1 MVFKR
6 RSPRSFLQW
15 LKNMAY
21 PDGGWQRA
29 GNYVWHRLR
38 RLPDT
43 PERVAKGIAAGVLVS
58 FLPLFGFHFVT
69 AAALAWLL
77 RGNIL
82 ASLLGTFFG
91 NPFTFPLIVVSAMET
106 GSLLLGHGHMVNP
119 GRVMRGFKST
129 WDEIGANLHAVITP
143 AQANWDESRA
153 FFADVFL
160 PYMLGGTIVGSLVAV
175 AAYFVSL
182 PIIRAYRA
190 RRQRKLQQRFERA
203 RRAAGQTKGK
213 PEQGK

>member
-1 MVFKR
+1 
-6 RSPRSFLQW
+6 
-15 LKNMAY
+15 MAY

-29 GNYVWHRLR
+29 GSYVWHRLR

-106 GSLLLGHGHMVNP
+106 GSLILGRGHMVNP
-119 GRVMRGFKST
+119 RRVMAGFKDV
-129 WDEIGANLHAVITP
+129 WDEIGANLHAIISP
-143 AQANWDESRA
+143 ARADWDGTRA
-153 FFADVFL
+153 FFGEVFL
-160 PYMLGGTIVGSLVAV
+160 PYMLGGTIVGSVVAV

-190 RRQRKLQQRFERA
+190 RRQRKLQKRFDRA
-203 RRAAGQTKGK
+203 RRAAEQAEAKTGQDK
-213 PEQGK
+213 

>member
-29 GNYVWHRLR
+29 GSYVWHRLR

-43 PERVAKGIAAGVLVS
+43 PERVAKGIAAGVMVS
-58 FLPLFGFHFVT
+58 FLPLFGFHFLS
-69 AAALAWLL
+69 AAALAWVL

-91 NPFTFPLIVVSAMET
+91 NPFTFPLIVVSSMET
-106 GSLLLGHGHMVNP
+106 GSLILGRGHMVNP
-119 GRVMRGFKST
+119 RRALDGFKHV
-129 WDEIGANLHAVITP
+129 WDEIWANLHAVFTP
-143 AQANWDESRA
+143 ERANWDGTRA
-153 FFADVFL
+153 FLSDVFL
-160 PYMLGGTIVGSLVAV
+160 PYMLGGMVVGSLVAV

-190 RRQRKLQQRFERA
+190 RRQRKLQKRFEKARSAAQRA
-203 RRAAGQTKGK
+203 GGK
-213 PEQGK
+213 PGAGK